1 MSEKN
6 NASQRGAVKLSAFLK
21 ILKFIVISYAVCV
34 LLIAVLSA
42 LLVYTDLPESITEPC
57 IKLITYL
64 GVFISAFLSARSS
77 NSRGLLWGA
86 YTGGLNIIILTFIG
100 AAAYGNRF
108 FDLSNLIAILSGAG
122 VGAVGGILGINSVKR
137 R

>member
-6 NASQRGAVKLSAFLK
+6 NASKKGTGKLSVFLK
-21 ILKFIVISYAVCV
+21 TLKFIVISYAVCV

-42 LLVYTDLPESITEPC
+42 LLVYTDLPESITNLSV
-57 IKLITYL
+57 KVITYV

-77 NSRGLLWGA
+77 NSRGLFWGA
-86 YTGGLNIIILTFIG
+86 YTGGLNIMILTFIG

-108 FDLSNLIAILSGAG
+108 FDLSNLMAILAG
-122 VGAVGGILGINSVKR
+122 MGIGAVGGILGINSVKR